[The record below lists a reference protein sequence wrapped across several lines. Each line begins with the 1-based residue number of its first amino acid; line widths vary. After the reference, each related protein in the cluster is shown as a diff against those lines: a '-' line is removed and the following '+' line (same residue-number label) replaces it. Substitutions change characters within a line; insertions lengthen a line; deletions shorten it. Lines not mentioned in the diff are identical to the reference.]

1 MAPTSVLAETVMVP
15 VKMPVKIIIHKKL
28 STGTLAVTSRKFSK
42 SKYVEKYDFQFV
54 FVKRY

>member
-1 MAPTSVLAETVMVP
+1 MANIFVLPETVMVP
-15 VKMPVKIIIHKKL
+15 VKMPVKIIIPLKL
-28 STGTLAVTSRKFSK
+28 STRTLAVTSRKFRK

>member
-1 MAPTSVLAETVMVP
+1 MANISVLPETVMVP
-15 VKMPVKIIIHKKL
+15 VKMPVKIIIPQKL
-28 STGTLAVTSRKFSK
+28 STRTLAVTSRKFRK